1 MAKRGLGRGF
11 ESLIPTELVE
21 DGFDPTR
28 DEDTKVLKEL
38 KIDQVERD
46 PNQPR
51 KDFDPDALQ
60 ELADSIKEH
69 GVLSPIVVVK
79 EGKKHIIIAGERRWR
94 AAKIAGLETIP
105 AIIRTADAQNRLEL
119 SIIEN
124 AQREDLN
131 AVELATAYVKLKN
144 EFNMS
149 NADIA
154 KRVGK
159 AETTVVNTI
168 RILKLPEKAKKA
180 MQKHKLSEGVMRPL
194 IMASPEVVD
203 KVLPKIIK
211 EDWNARQVERYVSQ
225 SKKHNSIQAVKIRT
239 HIKQEEK
246 LNKKYGAKVKINKTT
261 VTFSCKTEE
270 ELNTL
275 LEKLEQKF

>member
-1 MAKRGLGRGF
+1 MIKKGLGRGF

-28 DEDTKVLKEL
+28 DEDTKILKEL
-38 KIDQVERD
+38 KLSDIEPDRD
-46 PNQPR
+46 QPR
-51 KDFDPDALQ
+51 KNFDASALE
-60 ELADSIKEH
+60 ELAQSIKEH
-69 GVLSPIVVVK
+69 GVLSPIVVVRN
-79 EGKKHIIIAGERRWR
+79 GKKYTIIAGERRYR
-94 AAKIAGLETIP
+94 AAKIAGQRTIP
-105 AIIRTADAQNRLEL
+105 AIIRTVDDQSKLEL

-159 AETTVVNTI
+159 AEITVVNTI
-168 RILKLPEKAKKA
+168 RYLKLPDKAKKA
-180 MQKHKLSEGVMRPL
+180 MQKYKIPDSVMRPL
-194 IMASPEVVD
+194 IVASPEVVD
-203 KVLPKIIK
+203 KILPKIIK
-211 EDWNARQVERYVSQ
+211 EEWSARQVERYVSQ
-225 SKKHNSIQAVKIRT
+225 HKKASSEKAIKIRKF
-239 HIKQEEK
+239 IKQEEIIS
-246 LNKKYGAKVKINKTT
+246 KKYNAKVKINKTT
-261 VTFSCKTEE
+261 VTFSCKNEA

-275 LEKLEQKF
+275 LEKLA